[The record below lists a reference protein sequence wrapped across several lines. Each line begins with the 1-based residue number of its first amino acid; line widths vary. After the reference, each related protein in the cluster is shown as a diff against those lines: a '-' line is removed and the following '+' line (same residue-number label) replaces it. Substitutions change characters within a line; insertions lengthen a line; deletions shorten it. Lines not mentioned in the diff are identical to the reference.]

1 MANRIQLRR
10 DGAQQWANV
19 NPILAQGELG
29 IEIDTSRLKVGDGV
43 TAWNSLKYER
53 PIETESNT
61 ANTLVKRDADG
72 NFEAGAI
79 TASLVGNSAT
89 ATRLANA
96 RNIALGGDMSG
107 SGTFDGSSNLTITA
121 ELNYVP
127 TLPHYDSNDL
137 GAQGTYS
144 QVTIDSRG
152 RIVDADNPT
161 SLSAYGITDAQPLDS
176 DLTALANM
184 TTFGILSRQSE
195 GTIVSRSITG
205 GSGRVLVQNGTGQTN
220 NPFIDLADTTVVVG
234 TYNPVGNLD
243 TPLLS
248 ATTGDE
254 TVNTTNFTVDRY
266 GRLTYAQTSAIATA
280 KQGSLDPVFDNA
292 TAYSRY
298 DKVKNSTDKLYEAI
312 ADVSAGGGEPTHAD
326 SSDTNG
332 WRYLGSALAPQKG
345 LASFDQEDFDVTLW
359 DNGNNIEG
367 GFVSIAQR
375 GVDNLQLQN
384 NRVSFAD
391 GNTKEDFELDQELTA
406 TTGYRGFNYLNYTKV
421 NDTTGNLLVGANN
434 QGNGASGTQQAV
446 QNVVVTVGTDTVG
459 GQATGVFYLDGVE
472 TPTGFSLKKGI
483 KYIFNQ
489 DESSNATYN
498 GMDHPLMVSP
508 TDDGEHN
515 GGDHYMMGITYKLD
529 GVVVNM
535 MGYTSGFAAATTR
548 RMEWLVQEEAPS
560 TLYYWCHHHTGQGD
574 SFAITEGGAG
584 ELDINVRSYFSHPD
598 ITLDGDITQT
608 IDKTGSG
615 HLNFNL
621 TQNTSHNRNLGIAST
636 NSGAGEATLSI
647 TSDNDITI
655 SATNVANRVHIEDY
669 WLQDNVLSTT
679 NSTMILDPN
688 DDDDVTGLVQ
698 IRGDLQVDGTTTT
711 VNSTV
716 VTIDD
721 PIFTLGGDT
730 APTTDDNKDRG
741 IEFKYYDTQARLG
754 FFGWDEDYSDS
765 NIWSGTGGIR
775 FLYNATNTNEVFTGT
790 DAPLIAGNL
799 RLTTNTGST
808 STTTGTLVVTGGLGL
823 SENAHIGGTVT
834 IAGQTEINDTLL
846 IKSDNEDFKIQT
858 AAGVDKFTVD
868 TDTGN
873 TVIQGTVDI
882 QLETEITDN
891 LIIRADN
898 KKFDIQT
905 DAGTS
910 VFDVDTDNG
919 NVHTDGTLDVD
930 SGVTFNSTLDVDGK
944 TTLNDELDV
953 DLDAVFHDDITL
965 DTNGK
970 FFTITNGSTQTFK
983 VTSATGNTDIEGTLN
998 NLGLATFET
1007 TTNIAVNTTAD
1018 DAITKTGEGAVDID
1032 GGLNV
1037 DKDARVGEDL
1047 YVSNRLVVKDGGTSR
1062 TRPSLLNNLDV
1073 LYRTYLGGGT
1083 AHNAEFANDADAQLR
1098 VAGGVGIVQDL
1109 HVGDDFYIGK
1119 VGTNDNVEFS
1129 VLGESGF
1136 TTIGRAGQGNATDGA
1151 IVVHGNA
1158 TFNREVNITGA
1169 LTTIGDANTDVLT
1182 VNAVSQFTDNVTVD
1196 GNLTVNS
1203 NALVEG
1209 NLTVN
1214 GTTTTVNSTVVTV
1227 DDPVFTLG
1235 GDTAPGSNDA
1245 KDRGIEFR
1253 YYDNTA
1259 RLGFFGWDQSASR
1272 YAFYHAAT
1280 NSSESFSGTR
1290 SGIDAGSLALFDT
1303 TNASNSGTGTL
1314 TVGGGAGIGLSLFVG
1329 ENLDVSGNAVVD
1341 GNVDIGGDV
1350 DITDDFRINSNK
1362 FVVTA
1367 NTGNTEIA
1375 GTLTVDGN
1383 TTIGNAPGDSH
1394 TVTGVVQFNQAITST
1409 DITAD
1414 NIQIGVSGATE
1425 IDTTSG
1431 NLILDSAGGTVNVT
1445 DDLDVDNNL
1454 NVDGNAQVDGT
1465 LTVDGNATIGN
1476 ASGDSH
1482 TVTGTVQFNQAITST
1497 NITADAVTIG
1507 VDSDSEISTTTG
1519 NNLILDSA
1527 TGETQIDDNVTVTG
1541 TLDVNGNTTIGNAN
1555 TDAHAFVGTVQF
1567 NQAVTS
1573 TDITADNIQIG
1584 VSGASEIDTSSGNL
1598 TLDSSTGE
1606 TVIDDNTTIN
1616 GTLDV
1621 DNLTTI
1627 TDGLTVK
1634 ADNKLVAIQNA
1645 AGLTK
1650 FEIDTDNGNTDIQ
1663 GTVNI
1668 EGATTVDDTL
1678 NVTQAAD
1685 FDSTVNVDGNL
1696 TARSSFNLQA
1706 DNEEFKIQN
1715 NNGDDKFVIDSDN
1728 GNTDIQ
1734 GTLDVNGA
1742 TNVTNTVGI
1751 TGVTS
1756 VTNATNPA
1764 NLIDTAAFNVTG
1776 GAVIAKDVFLG
1787 EDFYMG
1793 PNNASTISIIGSSG
1807 NTLIGGTLGV
1817 TGTTTLTTADVN
1829 TLNLSSNANITG
1841 SIIVNT
1847 SKFIVAGATGNT
1859 TIDGTLDVAGRTIID
1874 DTLQV
1879 TQDVDFD
1886 SDLNVDGNQQLDGTL
1901 TVNSTSL
1908 LKDSVV
1914 LRGGSKTLKLQNGS
1928 STDKITLHSTSG
1940 NAEITGTSTLGT
1952 LDVTNNTTIGG
1963 TLGVTG
1969 QITGDVTGDLTG
1981 NADTASLID
1990 VTETAS
1996 SNLTYYPTFVST
2008 TSGNTE
2014 IRTDSQNLQY
2024 NPFENRLTVTNF
2036 KSTTDFEIQGNLNIT
2051 GNITFFQSQVG
2062 SIANHT
2068 TDALA
2073 EGSTNLYYTEER
2085 VDDRVAN
2092 LINGGTGITATYDDA
2107 GNMLTL
2113 SATQSDLNTDNFT
2126 EGSTNLFTTAA
2137 RTRTHFTYGN
2147 GVELSGGGELS
2158 VTQADIDTDN
2168 VTEGSTNLFTT
2179 AARTRGHISV
2189 SGSLAY
2195 NASTGVISYTTPT
2208 TIASLS
2214 NHDTDDVAEGSS
2226 NLYYTDERVDDRL
2239 NAVIIAGTGVT
2250 KVYDDGANTYTL
2262 SVTQADVN
2270 TDTITEGST
2279 NLFTTAART
2288 RTHFT
2293 YGTGIS
2299 HSSGTLSVTQSD
2311 INTDNVTEG
2320 STNLFTT
2327 AARTRGHISVSG
2339 SLAYNSSTGVISYTT
2354 PDTDGVSEG
2363 STNLYYTDARA
2374 DARIAAADTGD
2385 LSEGSNLY
2393 YTNARADGRIALQ
2406 VGANLDLSSKDTGD
2420 LAEGSNLYYTDA
2432 RADAR
2437 IAAADTD
2444 DLSEGSSNLYHTTA
2458 RARAAISATG
2468 SLSYNNST
2476 GVISYTA
2483 PSLATVATSGDYD
2496 DLSNKPTLGTAA
2508 ATASTAYATAA
2519 QGTKADTNDTDI
2531 DSIYSELNAIG
2542 NDASITTVAQLKAA
2556 LAALAR

>member
-127 TLPHYDSNDL
+127 TLPHYDANDL
-137 GAQGTYS
+137 AATGTYS

-152 RIVDADNPT
+152 RIINADNPT
-161 SLSAYGITDAQPLDS
+161 TLAAYGIADAQPLDS
-176 DLTALANM
+176 DLTSLASM
-184 TTFGILSRQSE
+184 TTFGMLSRQSE

-205 GSGRVLVQNGTGQTN
+205 GTGRVLVQNGTGQTN
-220 NPFIDLADTTVVVG
+220 NPFIDLADTAVVVG

-243 TPLLS
+243 TPLIS

-280 KQGSLDPVFDNA
+280 KQGTKKPAYDNA
-292 TAYSRY
+292 TSYSRY
-298 DKVKNSTDKLYEAI
+298 DIVKNSADKLYQAI
-312 ADVSAGGGEPTHAD
+312 LDISAGGGEPTHTD
-326 SSDTNG
+326 TSDTG
-332 WRYLGSALAPQKG
+332 SWRYLSSATAPQKG
-345 LASFDQEDFDVTLW
+345 IASFAQEDFDVTAWL
-359 DNGNNIEG
+359 DPEQG
-367 GFVSIAQR
+367 GHVTIAQA
-375 GVDNLQLQN
+375 GVDNTQLQN
-384 NRVSFAD
+384 NRIGFAD
-391 GNTKEDFELDQELTA
+391 GNTVENFELDQELTA

-434 QGNGASGTQQAV
+434 TGNGSSGTQQAV
-446 QNVVVTVGTDTVG
+446 QEVVVTVGTDTVG

-472 TPTGFSLKKGI
+472 SPTNFSLKKGI

-498 GMDHPLMVSP
+498 GMSHPIMVSP

-529 GVVVNM
+529 GVTVNM
-535 MGYTSGFAAATTR
+535 MGFTSGFAAATTR

-584 ELDINVRSYFSHPD
+584 ELDVNVRSYFSHPD
-598 ITLDGDITQT
+598 ITLDGAITQT

-621 TQNTSHNRNLGIAST
+621 TQDTTHNRNLGILST

-647 TSDNDITI
+647 TADNDITI

-669 WLQDNVLSTT
+669 WFQDNTLSTT
-679 NSTMILDPN
+679 NATLILDPN

-730 APTTDDNKDRG
+730 APVADDNKDRG

-765 NIWSGTGGIR
+765 NIWSSTGGFR
-775 FLYNATNTNEVFTGT
+775 FLYNATNTSEVFTGT
-790 DAPLIAGNL
+790 DAALIAGNL
-799 RLTTNTGST
+799 RLTTNTDST

-823 SENAHIGGTVT
+823 SANAHIGGEVT
-834 IAGQTEINDTLL
+834 IAGQTEINDTVL

-919 NVHTDGTLDVD
+919 NTHTDGTLDVD

-970 FFTITNGSTQTFK
+970 FFTITNGSAQTFK
-983 VTSATGNTDIEGTLN
+983 VTSATGNTDIEGTVN
-998 NLGLATFET
+998 VGGLSTFET
-1007 TTNIAVNTTAD
+1007 TTNIAVDTSAD

-1037 DKDARVGEDL
+1037 DVDLRVGGDL
-1047 YVSNRLVVKDGGTSR
+1047 YVSDRIDSKDAGTAR

-1073 LYRTYLGGGT
+1073 RYREYVGSVA
-1083 AHNAEFANDADAQLR
+1083 AHNADFANDPDANLR
-1098 VAGGVGIVQDL
+1098 VAGGAGIVADL
-1109 HVGDDFYIGK
+1109 HVGDDFYVGK
-1119 VGTNDNVEFS
+1119 VATNDNVEFS

-1151 IVVHGNA
+1151 IVVHGDA
-1158 TFNREVNITGA
+1158 TFNREVNITGS
-1169 LTTIGDANTDVLT
+1169 LTTIGDASSDVLT
-1182 VNAVSQFTDNVTVD
+1182 VNAVSQFTDDVTVD
-1196 GNLTVNS
+1196 GSLTVNT
-1203 NALVEG
+1203 NALIEG

-1214 GTTTTVNSTVVTV
+1214 GTTTTVNSTVVTI

-1253 YYDNTA
+1253 YYDTQA
-1259 RLGFFGWDQSASR
+1259 RLGFFGWDTSAAR
-1272 YAFYHAAT
+1272 FAVYNGAT
-1280 NSSESFSGTR
+1280 NSSEAFSGTR

-1367 NTGNTEIA
+1367 NTGNTDIA

-1383 TTIGNAPGDSH
+1383 TTIGNAAGDSH

-1414 NIQIGVSGATE
+1414 QVKIGVDAANE
-1425 IDTTSG
+1425 ISTTAG
-1431 NLILDSAGGTVNVT
+1431 NLILDSDGGTVNVT

-1454 NVDGNAQVDGT
+1454 NVDGNTKVDGT
-1465 LTVDGNATIGN
+1465 LTVDGNTTIGN

-1482 TVTGTVQFNQAITST
+1482 SVTGTVQFNQAITST

-1527 TGETQIDDNVTVTG
+1527 TGETQVDDNLTVTG

-1555 TDAHAFVGTVQF
+1555 SDAHEFVGTVTF

-1573 TDITADNIQIG
+1573 TDITADNVQIG

-1598 TLDSSTGE
+1598 TLDSATGE
-1606 TVIDDNTTIN
+1606 TVVDDNFTVN
-1616 GTLDV
+1616 GTADIGG
-1621 DNLTTI
+1621 LTTI
-1627 TDGLTVK
+1627 TDALTVK
-1634 ADNKLVAIQNA
+1634 ADNKLVSIQNA

-1668 EGATTVDDTL
+1668 EGATTVDDTF
-1678 NVTQAAD
+1678 NVTQATD
-1685 FDSTVNVDGNL
+1685 LDSTLNVDGAATFQDNVVL
-1696 TARSSFNLQA
+1696 NA
-1706 DNEEFKIQN
+1706 DNKEFAIQLDD
-1715 NNGDDKFVIDSDN
+1715 GTDKFTVQSAT

-1756 VTNATNPA
+1756 VTNNTNPS

-1776 GAVIAKDVFLG
+1776 GAIISRDVFFG

-1793 PNNASTISIIGSSG
+1793 PNNAPTLSVVGASG

-1817 TGTTTLTTADVN
+1817 TGTTTLGQADIS
-1829 TLNLSSNANITG
+1829 TLNLTNNANISG

-1847 SKFIVAGATGNT
+1847 DKFIVAGLTGNT
-1859 TIDGTLDVAGRTIID
+1859 DIFGTLDVNGATTITN
-1874 DTLQV
+1874 TLNV
-1879 TQDVDFD
+1879 TQNVDFD

-1908 LKDSVV
+1908 FKDSFV

-1940 NAEITGTSTLGT
+1940 NAEITGTATLGA

-1981 NADTASLID
+1981 NADTASLVDITD
-1990 VTETAS
+1990 TQT
-1996 SNLTYYPTFVST
+1996 SNLTYYPTFVSANT
-2008 TSGNTE
+2008 GNTE
-2014 IRTDSQNLQY
+2014 IRTDSGNLTY
-2024 NPFENRLTVTNF
+2024 NPSDNRLTVTNF
-2036 KSTTDFEIQGNLNIT
+2036 KSTTDFEVAGNLNIT
-2051 GNITFFQSQVG
+2051 GNITYTQSQVG
-2062 SIANHT
+2062 SIANHD
-2068 TDALA
+2068 TDALT

-2092 LINGGTGITATYDDA
+2092 LINGGTGISATYDDA

-2113 SATQSDLNTDNFT
+2113 SAVQADLNTDNLT
-2126 EGSTNLFTTAA
+2126 EGSTNLFTTAI
-2137 RTRTHFTYGN
+2137 RTRSHFTYGT

-2158 VTQADIDTDN
+2158 VTQSDIDTDN

-2189 SGSLAY
+2189 SGDLSY
-2195 NASTGVISYTTPT
+2195 NASTGVISYTIPT

-2239 NAVIIAGTGVT
+2239 NAVIIAGTGVE

-2262 SVTQADVN
+2262 SVTQAD
-2270 TDTITEGST
+2270 
-2279 NLFTTAART
+2279 
-2288 RTHFT
+2288 
-2293 YGTGIS
+2293 
-2299 HSSGTLSVTQSD
+2299 
-2311 INTDNVTEG
+2311 INSDNVTEG

-2339 SLAYNSSTGVISYTT
+2339 SLAYNSGTGVISYTT
-2354 PDTDGVSEG
+2354 PDTDGISEG
-2363 STNLYYTDARA
+2363 S
-2374 DARIAAADTGD
+2374 
-2385 LSEGSNLY
+2385 
-2393 YTNARADGRIALQ
+2393 
-2406 VGANLDLSSKDTGD
+2406 
-2420 LAEGSNLYYTDA
+2420 SNLYYTDA

-2444 DLSEGSSNLYHTTA
+2444 DLSEGSSNLYYTDA
-2458 RARAAISATG
+2458 RARAAISE
-2468 SLSYNNST
+2468 NST
-2476 GVISYTA
+2476 QLAYNSTTGVLTYTQGDTD
-2483 PSLATVATSGDYD
+2483 TVSEGSSNLYYTDARADARIAAADTD
-2496 DLSNKPTLGTAA
+2496 DLSEGSSNLYFTNARADARIAAADTDDLSEGSTNLYFTNARADARVTAGITGKLDSSAVSAFGLTLVDDADAATARTTLGLGTAA
-2508 ATASTAYATAA
+2508 TTASTAYATAA
-2519 QGTKADTNDTDI
+2519 QGTQATTNDSDI
-2531 DSIYSELNAIG
+2531 DDIYTELNAIG

>member
-137 GAQGTYS
+137 AATGTYS

-152 RIVDADNPT
+152 RIILASNPT

-176 DLTALANM
+176 DLTALATM

-205 GSGRVLVQNGTGQTN
+205 GSNRIIVQNGTGQTN

-234 TYNPVGNLD
+234 EYNPVGVGD

-254 TVNTTNFTVDRY
+254 TVNTSNFTVDRY

-292 TAYSRY
+292 ATYSRY
-298 DKVKNSTDKLYEAI
+298 DKVKNAADKLYQAI
-312 ADVSAGGGEPTHAD
+312 LDIAAGGGEPTHLD
-326 SSDTNG
+326 TSDAG
-332 WRYLGSALAPQKG
+332 SWRYLGSALAPQKG
-345 LASFDQEDFDVTLW
+345 VASFDQEDFDVTLW
-359 DNGNNIEG
+359 DNGNSIEG
-367 GFVSIAQR
+367 GFVTIAQR

-384 NRVSFAD
+384 NRIGFAD
-391 GNTKEDFELDQELTA
+391 GNTVENFELDQELTA
-406 TTGYRGFNYLNYTKV
+406 TTGYRGFNYLNYVKV
-421 NDTTGNLLVGANN
+421 NDTSGNLLFGANN
-434 QGNGASGTQQAV
+434 
-446 QNVVVTVGTDTVG
+446 
-459 GQATGVFYLDGVE
+459 TGD
-472 TPTGFSLKKGI
+472 
-483 KYIFNQ
+483 
-489 DESSNATYN
+489 A
-498 GMDHPLMVSP
+498 
-508 TDDGEHN
+508 
-515 GGDHYMMGITYKLD
+515 
-529 GVVVNM
+529 
-535 MGYTSGFAAATTR
+535 
-548 RMEWLVQEEAPS
+548 
-560 TLYYWCHHHTGQGD
+560 
-574 SFAITEGGAG
+574 GAG
-584 ELDINVRSYFSHPD
+584 EVDINVKTLFSDPD
-598 ITLDGDITQT
+598 IILDGDTTQD
-608 IDKTGSG
+608 IEKTGEGS
-615 HLNFNL
+615 LWIRN
-621 TQNTSHNRNLGIAST
+621 TQN
-636 NSGAGEATLSI
+636 
-647 TSDNDITI
+647 
-655 SATNVANRVHIEDY
+655 
-669 WLQDNVLSTT
+669 STT
-679 NSTMILDPN
+679 NQVLNIQMTNAGTGEARLNITAEDGITLHATDASGGYQHGRVCFEAFHTKANILACDPVGNLILDPN
-688 DDDDVTGLVQ
+688 DTNDASSGVVEIWGDLLVQ
-698 IRGDLQVDGTTTT
+698 GTTTT
-711 VNSTV
+711 VNSVTMTV
-716 VTIDD
+716 DD
-721 PIFTLGGDT
+721 PIITLGGDT
-730 APTTDDNKDRG
+730 VPVADDNKDRG
-741 IEFKYYDTQARLG
+741 IEFRYYDSQARLG
-754 FFGWDEDYSDS
+754 FFGWDESYTDA
-765 NIWSGTGGIR
+765 NLWSGTGGFR
-775 FLYNATNTNEVFTGT
+775 FLYNATNSSEVFSGT

-808 STTTGTLVVTGGLGL
+808 STTTGTLVVTGGVGI
-823 SENAHIGGTVT
+823 SQNVHVGGEVT
-834 IAGQTEINDTLL
+834 IAGQTEINDTVL

-873 TVIQGTVDI
+873 TVIEGTVDI

-905 DAGTS
+905 DAGVS

-919 NVHTDGTLDVD
+919 NIHTDGTLDVD
-930 SGVTFNSTLDVDGK
+930 LGVTFNSTLDVDGK
-944 TTLNDELDV
+944 VTLNDELDV

-965 DTNGK
+965 DTNSK
-970 FFTITNGSTQTFK
+970 FFTITNGSVQTFRIA
-983 VTSATGNTDIEGTLN
+983 SASGNTDIEGTLN

-1007 TTNIAVNTTAD
+1007 TTNIAVDTSAD

-1037 DKDARVGEDL
+1037 DKDVRVGEDL
-1047 YVSNRLVVKDGGTSR
+1047 YVSNRIVVKDAGTGR
-1062 TRPSLLNNLDV
+1062 TRPSLFNNLDV
-1073 LYRTYLGGGT
+1073 LYRTYLGGGA
-1083 AHNAEFANDADAQLR
+1083 AHNADFANDADAQLR

-1119 VGTNDNVEFS
+1119 VATNDNVEFS

-1158 TFNREVNITGA
+1158 TFNREVNITGS
-1169 LTTIGDANTDVLT
+1169 LTTIGDASSDVLT
-1182 VNAVSQFTDNVTVD
+1182 VNAVSQFTDDVTVD
-1196 GNLTVNS
+1196 GSLTVNT
-1203 NALVEG
+1203 NALIEG

-1214 GTTTTVNSTVVTV
+1214 GTTTTVNSTVITV
-1227 DDPVFTLG
+1227 DDTVFTLG
-1235 GDTAPGSNDA
+1235 GDTAPSQADA

-1253 YYDNTA
+1253 YYDTA
-1259 RLGFFGWDQSASR
+1259 ARIGFFGWDTSAAR
-1272 YAFYHAAT
+1272 FAVYNGAT
-1280 NSSESFSGTR
+1280 NNSEAFSGTR

-1303 TNASNSGTGTL
+1303 TNATNSGSGTL

-1341 GNVDIGGDV
+1341 GNVDIVGDV

-1367 NTGNTEIA
+1367 NTGNTEVA

-1383 TTIGNAPGDSH
+1383 ATIGNAAGDSH

-1414 NIQIGVSGATE
+1414 QIKIGVDAANE
-1425 IDTTSG
+1425 ISTTSG
-1431 NLILDSAGGTVNVT
+1431 NLILDSDGGTVNVT

-1454 NVDGNAQVDGT
+1454 NVDGNTKIDGT

-1476 ASGDSH
+1476 ASGDNH
-1482 TVTGTVQFNQAITST
+1482 VVTGTVTFNQAITSTNITADSVTIGVDSDGEISTTTGVDLIIDSATGETQVDDNLTVTGTLDVNGNTQIGDNSGDAHAFTGTVQFNQAITST
-1497 NITADAVTIG
+1497 
-1507 VDSDSEISTTTG
+1507 
-1519 NNLILDSA
+1519 
-1527 TGETQIDDNVTVTG
+1527 
-1541 TLDVNGNTTIGNAN
+1541 
-1555 TDAHAFVGTVQF
+1555 
-1567 NQAVTS
+1567 
-1573 TDITADNIQIG
+1573 DITADNVQIG

-1598 TLDSSTGE
+1598 TLDSDSGE
-1606 TVIDDNTTIN
+1606 TIVDDNLTIN

-1627 TDGLTVK
+1627 TDSLTVK
-1634 ADNKLVAIQNA
+1634 ADNKLVSIQNA

-1668 EGATTVDDTL
+1668 EGATTVDDTF
-1678 NVTQAAD
+1678 NVTQATD
-1685 FDSTVNVDGNL
+1685 LDGTLNVDGVATFQNDVVL
-1696 TARSSFNLQA
+1696 NA
-1706 DNEEFKIQN
+1706 DNKNFKIQLD
-1715 NNGDDKFVIDSDN
+1715 NGTDKFTVASAS

-1751 TGVTS
+1751 TGITS

-1776 GAVIAKDVFLG
+1776 GAIISKDVFFG

-1793 PNNASTISIIGSSG
+1793 PNNAPTLSIIGSSG

-1817 TGTTTLTTADVN
+1817 TGTTTLGVADVG
-1829 TLNLSSNANITG
+1829 TLNLSTNANISG
-1841 SIIVNT
+1841 SIIVNST
-1847 SKFIVAGATGNT
+1847 KFIVAGATGNT
-1859 TIDGTLDVAGRTIID
+1859 TIDGTLDVAGATVID
-1874 DTLQV
+1874 DTLNV
-1879 TQDVDFD
+1879 TQAVDFD
-1886 SDLNVDGNQQLDGTL
+1886 SNLNVDGNQQLDGTL

-1908 LKDSVV
+1908 LKDNII

-1940 NAEITGTSTLGT
+1940 NAEITGTATIGA
-1952 LDVTNNTTIGG
+1952 LDVTNNTTVGG

-1969 QITGDVTGDLTG
+1969 QITGNVTGDLTG

-1996 SNLTYYPTFVST
+1996 SNLTYYPTFVSAT
-2008 TSGNTE
+2008 TGNTE
-2014 IRTDSQNLQY
+2014 IRTDSSNLQY

-2036 KSTTDFEIQGNLNIT
+2036 KSTTDFEIAGNLNVT
-2051 GNITFFQSQVG
+2051 GTITFWQSQVG
-2062 SIANHT
+2062 SIANHDT
-2068 TDALA
+2068 GDLS
-2073 EGSTNLYYTEER
+2073 EGSNLYYTEER

-2137 RTRTHFTYGN
+2137 RTRTHFSYGT
-2147 GVELSGGGELS
+2147 GIELSGAGALS
-2158 VTQADIDTDN
+2158 VTQVDIDTDN

-2189 SGSLAY
+2189 SGDLAY
-2195 NASTGVISYTTPT
+2195 NASTGVISYTIPT

-2214 NHDTDDVAEGSS
+2214 NHDTDDVAEGS
-2226 NLYYTDERVDDRL
+2226 NLYYTDERVDDRI
-2239 NAVIIAGTGVT
+2239 NALIVAGTGVT
-2250 KVYDDGANTYTL
+2250 KVYDDAANTYTL
-2262 SVTQADVN
+2262 SVTQV
-2270 TDTITEGST
+2270 
-2279 NLFTTAART
+2279 
-2288 RTHFT
+2288 
-2293 YGTGIS
+2293 
-2299 HSSGTLSVTQSD
+2299 D
-2311 INTDNVTEG
+2311 INSDNVTEG

-2327 AARTRGHISVSG
+2327 AARTRTHISVSG
-2339 SLAYNSSTGVISYTT
+2339 SLAYNSGTGVISYTT
-2354 PDTDGVSEG
+2354 PDTDGITEG
-2363 STNLYYTDARA
+2363 S
-2374 DARIAAADTGD
+2374 
-2385 LSEGSNLY
+2385 
-2393 YTNARADGRIALQ
+2393 
-2406 VGANLDLSSKDTGD
+2406 
-2420 LAEGSNLYYTDA
+2420 SNLYYTDA

-2458 RARAAISATG
+2458 RARAAISE
-2468 SLSYNNST
+2468 NST
-2476 GVISYTA
+2476 QLAYNSTTGVLTYTQGDTD
-2483 PSLATVATSGDYD
+2483 TVSEGSTNLYYTDARADARIAAADTGDLTEGSNLYYTNARADARVVAGITGKLDASAVSAFGLTLVD
-2496 DLSNKPTLGTAA
+2496 DADAAAARSTLGLGTAA
-2508 ATASTAYATAA
+2508 VAATGDFATAAQGTTADNALAASAVSTFGGTLIDDADAATARTTLGLGTAATTASTAYATAA
-2519 QGTKADTNDTDI
+2519 QGTQSGTNNTDI
-2531 DSIYSELNAIG
+2531 DAIYTELNAIG
-2542 NDASITTVAQLKAA
+2542 NDASVTTVAHIKAA
-2556 LAALAR
+2556 LAALSR